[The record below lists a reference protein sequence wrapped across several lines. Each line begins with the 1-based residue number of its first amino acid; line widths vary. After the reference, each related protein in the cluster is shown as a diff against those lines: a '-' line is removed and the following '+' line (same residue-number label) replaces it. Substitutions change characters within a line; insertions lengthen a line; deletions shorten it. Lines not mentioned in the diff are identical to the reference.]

1 MNQYVVNLNF
11 QKSLYLAT
19 TIPQAENTPLSK
31 SSVNVEIAGCFLPI
45 LNHRLP
51 RNIRRGNFNL
61 HRIVFIRFN
70 HINQSFCS
78 GFAKIL
84 LRNVNRA

>member
-31 SSVNVEIAGCFLPI
+31 SSANVEIAGCFL
-45 LNHRLP
+45 LP
-51 RNIRRGNFNL
+51 
-61 HRIVFIRFN
+61 
-70 HINQSFCS
+70 
-78 GFAKIL
+78 
-84 LRNVNRA
+84 